1 MGKMLVKSK
10 LEAYLLQER
19 ESLYKKHEEVT
30 REIDNNPDDVGGKL
44 VAQGIYSNAIDILDV
59 IVGKLPE
66 FEVDLKL
73 IPKDMVAQIVPS
85 EKSVIPIEEY
95 VEAIKPFDELG
106 IKAFVLSEP
115 LAEAIKWTNK
125 DEVIREIQ
133 GLIDY
138 LRGANNGNSNT

>member
-1 MGKMLVKSK
+1 MGTMLVKSK

-19 ESLYKKHEEVT
+19 ESLYKKYEEVT
-30 REIDNNPDDVGGKL
+30 REIDNKSDDVGGKL

-73 IPKDMVAQIVPS
+73 IPKDMVAQISVS
-85 EKSVIPIEEY
+85 EKSKFTIEEY
-95 VEAIKPFDELG
+95 VEAIKPFDALG

-115 LAEAIKWTNK
+115 LTEAIKWTNK
-125 DEVIREIQ
+125 DEVIRELQ

-138 LRGANNGNSNT
+138 LRGDNNGNSNT

>member
-1 MGKMLVKSK
+1 MGKLLVKSK

-19 ESLYKKHEEVT
+19 ESLYKKYEEVT
-30 REIDNNPDDVGGKL
+30 REIDNNSDDVGGKL

-73 IPKDMVAQIVPS
+73 IPKDMVAQISVS
-85 EKSVIPIEEY
+85 EKSKFTIEEY

-106 IKAFVLSEP
+106 IKAVVLSEP
-115 LAEAIKWTNK
+115 LTEAIKWTNK
-125 DEVIREIQ
+125 DEVIRELQ

-138 LRGANNGNSNT
+138 LRGDNNGNSIT

>member
-1 MGKMLVKSK
+1 MGKLLVKSK

-19 ESLYKKHEEVT
+19 ENLYRKYEEVT
-30 REIDNNPDDVGGKL
+30 REIDNNSDDVGGKL

-73 IPKDMVAQIVPS
+73 IPKDMVAQISVS
-85 EKSVIPIEEY
+85 EKSKFAIEEY

-115 LAEAIKWTNK
+115 LTEAIKWTNK
-125 DEVIREIQ
+125 DEVIRELQ

-138 LRGANNGNSNT
+138 LQDDTKGRFD

>member
-1 MGKMLVKSK
+1 MDKLLDKDK
-10 LEAYLLQER
+10 LESFLLQER
-19 ESLYKKHEEVT
+19 ESLYKKYEEVT
-30 REIDNNPDDVGGKL
+30 REIDNNSDDVGGKL

-73 IPKDMVAQIVPS
+73 IPKDMVAQISVS
-85 EKSVIPIEEY
+85 EKSKFTIEEY

-115 LAEAIKWTNK
+115 LTEAIKWTNK
-125 DEVIREIQ
+125 DEVIRELQ

-138 LRGANNGNSNT
+138 LRGDNNGNSNT

>member
-1 MGKMLVKSK
+1 MGKLLDKDK
-10 LEAYLLQER
+10 LESFLLQER
-19 ESLYKKHEEVT
+19 ESLYKKYEEVT
-30 REIDNNPDDVGGKL
+30 REIDNNSDDVGGKL

-73 IPKDMVAQIVPS
+73 IPKDMVAQISVS
-85 EKSVIPIEEY
+85 EKSKFTIEEY

-115 LAEAIKWTNK
+115 LTEAIKWTNK
-125 DEVIREIQ
+125 DEVIRELQ

-138 LRGANNGNSNT
+138 LQDDTKGRFD

>member
-10 LEAYLLQER
+10 LEAYLLQCR
-19 ESLYKKHEEVT
+19 ADSGTLLYDVYT
-30 REIDNNPDDVGGKL
+30 SIID
-44 VAQGIYSNAIDILDV
+44 
-59 IVGKLPE
+59 KLPE

-73 IPKDMVAQIVPS
+73 IPKDMVAQIVAS
-85 EKSVIPIEEY
+85 EKSVIPIEAY

-125 DEVIREIQ
+125 DEVIRELQ
-133 GLIDY
+133 GLLDY
-138 LRGANNGNSNT
+138 LKGDNNENSNT